1 MLMNDVLPSR
11 ASGNGVRGNKTR
23 IMSLWLPRLS
33 TDRLVRTGKAQP
45 DKAFAVFSRTANA
58 LRLSAVSEAAAAL
71 GVRRGQS
78 LADARGAVPGLDV
91 HEADPSAD
99 GAFLDAIA
107 DWGDRYTPLI
117 SLDVPDGLF
126 LDISGCTHLFAK
138 PGGIGS
144 DGAGT
149 EYGCGEARLVADL
162 LLHLTRRGISARAAV
177 AATPGAAWA
186 VARFG
191 QSRQTLIAAGG
202 EQQALSALSVA
213 ALRLDDDQADLLE
226 KLGLKRIGQLTG
238 QPRAPLAARFG
249 LSLIRRL
256 DQALGF
262 EDEPL
267 SPRRPAPELS
277 AERRFAEPL
286 IDRTAVFST
295 VRSLADGLAGSLERL
310 GVGVRHL
317 ELALFRVDGVVQ
329 RTAVSTSRPSRR
341 AGDLAALFRE
351 RLDNIGEGV
360 EPGPGFD
367 TGTGLDMIRLSV
379 METERL
385 EAVQVDLS
393 GEADLAAGLDQLVDR
408 IGARLGTG
416 QVTRLAPVDS
426 HIPERSFQRTPVVQT
441 SVSAAM
447 WIPAAAFDPGL
458 PERPLTLF
466 ERPEP
471 VEVMAEVPEGPPS
484 KFRWR
489 RVLYQ
494 IVRADGPERIAP
506 EWWLDENS
514 GSHSMLTR
522 DYYRVEDHHGRRYWL
537 YRDGLYEREASR
549 PDWFLHGLFA

>member
-1 MLMNDVLPSR
+1 M
-11 ASGNGVRGNKTR
+11 
-23 IMSLWLPRLS
+23 RL
-33 TDRLVRTGKAQP
+33 T
-45 DKAFAVFSRTANA
+45 
-58 LRLSAVSEAAAAL
+58 AVSEAAAAL
-71 GVRRGQS
+71 GIRRGQS
-78 LADARGAVPGLDV
+78 LADARGGVPGLDV
-91 HEADPSAD
+91 HEADPAAD
-99 GAFLDAIA
+99 QAFLDAIA
-107 DWGDRYTPLI
+107 DWSDRYTPLI
-117 SLDVPDGLF
+117 SMDAPDGLF

-138 PGGIGS
+138 PVNKDVGGNGQ
-144 DGAGT
+144 DNDD
-149 EYGCGEARLVADL
+149 GEARLVADL
-162 LLHLTRRGISARAAV
+162 LRHLTRRGISACAAV

-191 QSRQTLIAAGG
+191 QDGQSLIAAGA
-202 EQQALSALSVA
+202 EQQALSALPVA
-213 ALRLDDDQADLLE
+213 ALRLDGEQVALLE
-226 KLGLKRIGQLTG
+226 RLGLKQIGQLAG

-286 IDRTAVFST
+286 IDQTAVFST

-310 GVGVRHL
+310 GSGARHL

-329 RTAVSTSRPSRR
+329 RTSVSTSRPSRQ
-341 AGDLAALFRE
+341 AQDLAALFRE
-351 RLDNIGEGV
+351 RLASMGEG
-360 EPGPGFD
+360 GDTGFGYDTDCGFD
-367 TGTGLDMIRLSV
+367 TGMGLDMIRLSV
-379 METERL
+379 MEAEQL
-385 EAVQVDLS
+385 DAVQVNLS

-416 QVTRLAPVDS
+416 RVTRLAPVDS
-426 HIPERSFQRTPVVQT
+426 HIPERAFQQMPVVQAGI
-441 SVSAAM
+441 SAAV
-447 WIPAAAFDPGL
+447 WTPAAAFDPGL

-471 VEVMAEVPEGPPS
+471 VEVVAEVPEGPPS

-494 IVRADGPERIAP
+494 IIRADGPERIAP
-506 EWWLDENS
+506 EWWLDETS

-522 DYYRVEDHHGRRYWL
+522 DYYRVEDSQGRRYWL

-549 PDWFLHGLFA
+549 PGWFLHGLFA